1 MPRIIKETD
10 GGGDP
15 SSGDE
20 DGGVL
25 PVDPP
30 TLPPLYVP
38 VDVEYETCA
47 AIVVGKYR
55 IDGVEGVGDGDE
67 RKHLIAFYEAA
78 IPMFEK
84 KERSNRLMIRE
95 KLDVVREGL
104 ERLGAGEE
112 PSELRAIFPSIY
124 KWSKAFALVTLGGSV
139 VVVARP
145 TFIQGMDTEI
155 DLNYVKR
162 ITYFERVYADIRRA
176 HGQDHTKGR
185 TLYGRVCDS
194 IKNIARDYCKLY
206 TDLCPICIQRQTRS
220 RPVAGLK
227 PIVTYGFGTRGQV
240 DLIDFQSMP
249 DGSFRFLMNYMDHGV
264 KFLFSIPIVQKTGSS
279 IAVALLQIF
288 TVIGPPMILQSDN
301 GSEFHGAAMNDRQ
314 RRVYGKLVRL
324 TDDEIDE
331 IITEIKQLWPECRM
345 VRGSPRHSQSNGG
358 IERVNRTMQDKLGAW
373 MTDTSSRRWSVGCRL
388 MMWRYNT
395 QIHRTVK
402 DIPYRLVFGQKP
414 RVGISG
420 LHLDYSLLDKLATEA
435 DLNKVCNYEG
445 KEEDVMDAGAV
456 VAGKMDVDD
465 EVAEVVSPNKVAD
478 TAIAQLQESGEE
490 EGDVGLSPE
499 NMTLTQMEKSP
510 PLLNENDLDVI
521 ELFPE
526 NNAENNG
533 IPDSL
538 MTAWNDQNICGAIDA
553 QNPSESPK
561 KKSTNDSELAE
572 WQTMTYEHTDS
583 VIDVR
588 YLHKMRIRSSVAV
601 QWCID
606 TANIMSA
613 KSFIAAFLVKIS
625 KSIWELMDDKGELL
639 QQLDWDGDE
648 GITNLFGTYLQQPN
662 EAFCEYYETQ
672 LSENKAETFFV
683 SPTRDSLR
691 KRAGENMEKAA
702 SSMKKK
708 ALEKYGNEKVCEVGE
723 IVHVRLKNEDKAKVD
738 SGNLTGVIVQVNKGR
753 SQVRVAVKCGLLKS
767 WYAYH
772 RLGRV
777 SGKSNDV
784 ALNGLTDALNGW
796 ESMKVI
802 SEREAARKS
811 SLVGGQGK
819 GDVTCNC
826 KGSCNTNSCSCFKAG
841 RICCSACH
849 RNNFKCCNNDRNKSI
864 KK

>member
-1 MPRIIKETD
+1 M
-10 GGGDP
+10 
-15 SSGDE
+15 
-20 DGGVL
+20 
-25 PVDPP
+25 
-30 TLPPLYVP
+30 
-38 VDVEYETCA
+38 
-47 AIVVGKYR
+47 
-55 IDGVEGVGDGDE
+55 
-67 RKHLIAFYEAA
+67 
-78 IPMFEK
+78 
-84 KERSNRLMIRE
+84 
-95 KLDVVREGL
+95 VRE
-104 ERLGAGEE
+104 
-112 PSELRAIFPSIY
+112 
-124 KWSKAFALVTLGGSV
+124 
-139 VVVARP
+139 
-145 TFIQGMDTEI
+145 
-155 DLNYVKR
+155 
-162 ITYFERVYADIRRA
+162 
-176 HGQDHTKGR
+176 
-185 TLYGRVCDS
+185 
-194 IKNIARDYCKLY
+194 
-206 TDLCPICIQRQTRS
+206 
-220 RPVAGLK
+220 
-227 PIVTYGFGTRGQV
+227 
-240 DLIDFQSMP
+240 
-249 DGSFRFLMNYMDHGV
+249 
-264 KFLFSIPIVQKTGSS
+264 
-279 IAVALLQIF
+279 
-288 TVIGPPMILQSDN
+288 
-301 GSEFHGAAMNDRQ
+301 
-314 RRVYGKLVRL
+314 
-324 TDDEIDE
+324 
-331 IITEIKQLWPECRM
+331 
-345 VRGSPRHSQSNGG
+345 SPRHSQSNGG
-358 IERVNRTMQDKLGAW
+358 IERVNHTMQDKLGAW
-373 MTDTSSRRWSVGCRL
+373 MTDTSSRRWSVGCHL

-490 EGDVGLSPE
+490 GDVGPGNLLDTEQQEQRQCDWAQAILDYKDKASPE
-499 NMTLTQMEKSP
+499 NMTLTQMENSP

-526 NNAENNG
+526 NNAENKG

-561 KKSTNDSELAE
+561 KKSTNDSELME

-672 LSENKAETFFV
+672 LLENKAETFFV

>member
-1 MPRIIKETD
+1 VIHHYCQ
-10 GGGDP
+10 
-15 SSGDE
+15 SGWE
-20 DGGVL
+20 Q
-25 PVDPP
+25 
-30 TLPPLYVP
+30 
-38 VDVEYETCA
+38 
-47 AIVVGKYR
+47 
-55 IDGVEGVGDGDE
+55 
-67 RKHLIAFYEAA
+67 
-78 IPMFEK
+78 
-84 KERSNRLMIRE
+84 
-95 KLDVVREGL
+95 REGYD
-104 ERLGAGEE
+104 A
-112 PSELRAIFPSIY
+112 
-124 KWSKAFALVTLGGSV
+124 
-139 VVVARP
+139 
-145 TFIQGMDTEI
+145 
-155 DLNYVKR
+155 
-162 ITYFERVYADIRRA
+162 
-176 HGQDHTKGR
+176 
-185 TLYGRVCDS
+185 
-194 IKNIARDYCKLY
+194 NI
-206 TDLCPICIQRQTRS
+206 
-220 RPVAGLK
+220 
-227 PIVTYGFGTRGQV
+227 
-240 DLIDFQSMP
+240 
-249 DGSFRFLMNYMDHGV
+249 
-264 KFLFSIPIVQKTGSS
+264 
-279 IAVALLQIF
+279 
-288 TVIGPPMILQSDN
+288 
-301 GSEFHGAAMNDRQ
+301 
-314 RRVYGKLVRL
+314 
-324 TDDEIDE
+324 
-331 IITEIKQLWPECRM
+331 
-345 VRGSPRHSQSNGG
+345 
-358 IERVNRTMQDKLGAW
+358 
-373 MTDTSSRRWSVGCRL
+373 
-388 MMWRYNT
+388 
-395 QIHRTVK
+395 
-402 DIPYRLVFGQKP
+402 
-414 RVGISG
+414 
-420 LHLDYSLLDKLATEA
+420 SLLCCEHHPDYKDKA
-435 DLNKVCNYEG
+435 
-445 KEEDVMDAGAV
+445 
-456 VAGKMDVDD
+456 
-465 EVAEVVSPNKVAD
+465 
-478 TAIAQLQESGEE
+478 
-490 EGDVGLSPE
+490 SPE
-499 NMTLTQMEKSP
+499 NMTSP

-538 MTAWNDQNICGAIDA
+538 MTAWNNQNICGAIDA

-561 KKSTNDSELAE
+561 KKSTNDSELTE

-826 KGSCNTNSCSCFKAG
+826 KGSCNTNSCSCFKAV
-841 RICCSACH
+841 RICCSVCH

-864 KK
+864 PK

>member
-1 MPRIIKETD
+1 MPRTIKETD

-194 IKNIARDYCKLY
+194 IENIARDYCKLY

-445 KEEDVMDAGAV
+445 KEEDVVDTGAV

-465 EVAEVVSPNKVAD
+465 KVAEVVSPNKVAD
-478 TAIAQLQESGEE
+478 TAIAQLQET
-490 EGDVGLSPE
+490 DYYKDKASPE
-499 NMTLTQMEKSP
+499 NMTLTQMENSP
-510 PLLNENDLDVI
+510 PLLNENDLDVA

-561 KKSTNDSELAE
+561 KKSTNDSELTE

>member
-1 MPRIIKETD
+1 MPRTIKETD

-38 VDVEYETCA
+38 VDVEYKTCA

-194 IKNIARDYCKLY
+194 IENIARDYCKLY

-445 KEEDVMDAGAV
+445 KEEDVVDAGVV
-456 VAGKMDVDD
+456 VAGGKMDVDD
-465 EVAEVVSPNKVAD
+465 KVAEVVSPNKVAD
-478 TAIAQLQESGEE
+478 TAIAQLQET
-490 EGDVGLSPE
+490 DYYKDNASPE
-499 NMTLTQMEKSP
+499 NMTLTQMENSP
-510 PLLNENDLDVI
+510 PLLNENDLDVA

-526 NNAENNG
+526 YNAENNG
-533 IPDSL
+533 IPDNL

-561 KKSTNDSELAE
+561 KKSTNDSELTE

-606 TANIMSA
+606 TASIMSA

-625 KSIWELMDDKGELL
+625 KSIW
-639 QQLDWDGDE
+639 
-648 GITNLFGTYLQQPN
+648 
-662 EAFCEYYETQ
+662 
-672 LSENKAETFFV
+672 
-683 SPTRDSLR
+683 
-691 KRAGENMEKAA
+691 
-702 SSMKKK
+702 
-708 ALEKYGNEKVCEVGE
+708 
-723 IVHVRLKNEDKAKVD
+723 
-738 SGNLTGVIVQVNKGR
+738 
-753 SQVRVAVKCGLLKS
+753 
-767 WYAYH
+767 
-772 RLGRV
+772 
-777 SGKSNDV
+777 
-784 ALNGLTDALNGW
+784 NG
-796 ESMKVI
+796 
-802 SEREAARKS
+802 
-811 SLVGGQGK
+811 
-819 GDVTCNC
+819 
-826 KGSCNTNSCSCFKAG
+826 
-841 RICCSACH
+841 
-849 RNNFKCCNNDRNKSI
+849 
-864 KK
+864 

>member
-20 DGGVL
+20 DGV

-38 VDVEYETCA
+38 V
-47 AIVVGKYR
+47 VVGKYC

-112 PSELRAIFPSIY
+112 TSELRAIFPSIY

-249 DGSFRFLMNYMDHGV
+249 DVSFRFLMNYMDHGV

-345 VRGSPRHSQSNGG
+345 VRGSPR
-358 IERVNRTMQDKLGAW
+358 RVNHTMQDKLGAW
-373 MTDTSSRRWSVGCRL
+373 MMDTSSRRWSVGCRR

-445 KEEDVMDAGAV
+445 KEEDVVDAGAV

-478 TAIAQLQESGEE
+478 TAIAQLQET
-490 EGDVGLSPE
+490 DYKDKASPE

-561 KKSTNDSELAE
+561 KKSTNDSELTE

-606 TANIMSA
+606 RANIMSA

-662 EAFCEYYETQ
+662 KAFCEYYETQ

-683 SPTRDSLR
+683 SPTQDSLR

>member
-1 MPRIIKETD
+1 MPRTIKETD

-20 DGGVL
+20 DGV

-104 ERLGAGEE
+104 ERLGVGEE

-162 ITYFERVYADIRRA
+162 ITYFERVYADIYRGHR
-176 HGQDHTKGR
+176 QDHTKGR

-194 IKNIARDYCKLY
+194 IENIARDYCKLY

-279 IAVALLQIF
+279 IAGALLQIF

-331 IITEIKQLWPECRM
+331 IITEIKQLWPECRCCKP
-345 VRGSPRHSQSNGG
+345 SDQPR
-358 IERVNRTMQDKLGAW
+358 D
-373 MTDTSSRRWSVGCRL
+373 
-388 MMWRYNT
+388 
-395 QIHRTVK
+395 
-402 DIPYRLVFGQKP
+402 
-414 RVGISG
+414 
-420 LHLDYSLLDKLATEA
+420 
-435 DLNKVCNYEG
+435 
-445 KEEDVMDAGAV
+445 
-456 VAGKMDVDD
+456 
-465 EVAEVVSPNKVAD
+465 
-478 TAIAQLQESGEE
+478 
-490 EGDVGLSPE
+490 
-499 NMTLTQMEKSP
+499 
-510 PLLNENDLDVI
+510 
-521 ELFPE
+521 
-526 NNAENNG
+526 
-533 IPDSL
+533 
-538 MTAWNDQNICGAIDA
+538 
-553 QNPSESPK
+553 
-561 KKSTNDSELAE
+561 
-572 WQTMTYEHTDS
+572 
-583 VIDVR
+583 
-588 YLHKMRIRSSVAV
+588 
-601 QWCID
+601 
-606 TANIMSA
+606 
-613 KSFIAAFLVKIS
+613 
-625 KSIWELMDDKGELL
+625 
-639 QQLDWDGDE
+639 
-648 GITNLFGTYLQQPN
+648 
-662 EAFCEYYETQ
+662 
-672 LSENKAETFFV
+672 
-683 SPTRDSLR
+683 
-691 KRAGENMEKAA
+691 
-702 SSMKKK
+702 
-708 ALEKYGNEKVCEVGE
+708 
-723 IVHVRLKNEDKAKVD
+723 
-738 SGNLTGVIVQVNKGR
+738 
-753 SQVRVAVKCGLLKS
+753 
-767 WYAYH
+767 
-772 RLGRV
+772 
-777 SGKSNDV
+777 
-784 ALNGLTDALNGW
+784 
-796 ESMKVI
+796 
-802 SEREAARKS
+802 AARREE
-811 SLVGGQGK
+811 
-819 GDVTCNC
+819 
-826 KGSCNTNSCSCFKAG
+826 CSNRMK
-841 RICCSACH
+841 RV
-849 RNNFKCCNNDRNKSI
+849 
-864 KK
+864 

>member
-20 DGGVL
+20 DGV

-55 IDGVEGVGDGDE
+55 IDAVEGVGDGDE

-194 IKNIARDYCKLY
+194 IENIARDYCKLY

-445 KEEDVMDAGAV
+445 KEEDVVDAGAV

-478 TAIAQLQESGEE
+478 TAIAQLQET
-490 EGDVGLSPE
+490 DYYKDKASPE
-499 NMTLTQMEKSP
+499 NMTLTQMENSP
-510 PLLNENDLDVI
+510 PLLNENDLDVA

-533 IPDSL
+533 IPDNL

-561 KKSTNDSELAE
+561 KKSTNDSELTE

>member
-1 MPRIIKETD
+1 MIHHHCQ
-10 GGGDP
+10 
-15 SSGDE
+15 SGWE
-20 DGGVL
+20 Q
-25 PVDPP
+25 
-30 TLPPLYVP
+30 
-38 VDVEYETCA
+38 
-47 AIVVGKYR
+47 
-55 IDGVEGVGDGDE
+55 
-67 RKHLIAFYEAA
+67 
-78 IPMFEK
+78 
-84 KERSNRLMIRE
+84 
-95 KLDVVREGL
+95 REGYD
-104 ERLGAGEE
+104 A
-112 PSELRAIFPSIY
+112 
-124 KWSKAFALVTLGGSV
+124 
-139 VVVARP
+139 
-145 TFIQGMDTEI
+145 
-155 DLNYVKR
+155 
-162 ITYFERVYADIRRA
+162 
-176 HGQDHTKGR
+176 
-185 TLYGRVCDS
+185 
-194 IKNIARDYCKLY
+194 NI
-206 TDLCPICIQRQTRS
+206 
-220 RPVAGLK
+220 
-227 PIVTYGFGTRGQV
+227 
-240 DLIDFQSMP
+240 
-249 DGSFRFLMNYMDHGV
+249 
-264 KFLFSIPIVQKTGSS
+264 
-279 IAVALLQIF
+279 
-288 TVIGPPMILQSDN
+288 
-301 GSEFHGAAMNDRQ
+301 
-314 RRVYGKLVRL
+314 
-324 TDDEIDE
+324 
-331 IITEIKQLWPECRM
+331 
-345 VRGSPRHSQSNGG
+345 
-358 IERVNRTMQDKLGAW
+358 
-373 MTDTSSRRWSVGCRL
+373 
-388 MMWRYNT
+388 
-395 QIHRTVK
+395 
-402 DIPYRLVFGQKP
+402 
-414 RVGISG
+414 
-420 LHLDYSLLDKLATEA
+420 SLLCCEHHPDYKDKA
-435 DLNKVCNYEG
+435 
-445 KEEDVMDAGAV
+445 
-456 VAGKMDVDD
+456 
-465 EVAEVVSPNKVAD
+465 
-478 TAIAQLQESGEE
+478 
-490 EGDVGLSPE
+490 SPE

-510 PLLNENDLDVI
+510 PLLNKNDLDVI

-561 KKSTNDSELAE
+561 KKSTNDSELTE